1 MAALAG
7 HQTCEAKVRTKVV
20 HRGNMGLLGHVRLD
34 RPWVNG
40 EDTRATLGFGRDI
53 LDHFERCHLR
63 CGVRRVPRDIRE
75 VDACRG
81 NIDDGRRAPIHVTT
95 ETKESLDDA
104 QGAFDVGFEGH
115 PVVVDIH
122 SRSHPGCSNI
132 PHC

>member
-1 MAALAG
+1 M
-7 HQTCEAKVRTKVV
+7 CETQVRNEVV
-20 HRGNMGLLGHVRLD
+20 HRGNTGRFSHIRLD
-34 RPWVNG
+34 RPQVEG
-40 EDTRATLGFGRDI
+40 DDTCATLGFGCDI

-95 ETKESLDDA
+95 ETKESLDDV

-115 PVVVDIH
+115 PVVVDIQILG
-122 SRSHPGCSNI
+122 RIQACSNI